1 MRKSLIILLSCFLS
15 VESLSVD
22 IFNQENTVLPADQ
35 AFAIK
40 KSLNDE
46 NIEISWM
53 IKDGYYMY
61 LNSIKILNGSNEI
74 SYKVL
79 ESNQSLYEDEFFGK
93 TTILKKNFVILSNI
107 LNSMDASK
115 VTIQY
120 QGCSEAGFCYPVQK
134 QYLL

>member
-15 VESLSVD
+15 LESLSVD
-22 IFNQENTVLPADQ
+22 IFNQENTVLSADQ

-61 LNSIKILNGSNEI
+61 LNSIKILNGSKLNV
-74 SYKVL
+74 SYGVKMGL
-79 ESNQSLYEDEFFGK
+79 AE
-93 TTILKKNFVILSNI
+93 
-107 LNSMDASK
+107 
-115 VTIQY
+115 
-120 QGCSEAGFCYPVQK
+120 
-134 QYLL
+134 